1 MYIERKIDIELLAW
15 RNSSSRKPLLIRGA
29 RQVGKSTAVRNL
41 SKQFDHFIEINFDEQ
56 PEYQSLF
63 ENTSDIHDL
72 LEQLALITQ
81 TQIIEGQ
88 TLVFL
93 DEIQACV
100 PAITKLRYFYEKK
113 PNLHVIAAGSLLE
126 FALSE
131 LPSFGVGRVRS
142 LFMYPLSFIEFLGAL
157 NEKPL
162 VGIIQQSHSTKPLQP
177 IFHEKLKV
185 YFKKFLIIGGMPEAV
200 QTYVAQGD
208 LLEVQRIL
216 DDLIIALQA
225 DFVKYKKQIP
235 PSNIQSVFESIVK
248 QVGTKFRYS
257 NDFTSLT
264 NPVIKQIVDLLEMAG
279 LVYRVTHSSCNGI
292 PIGAETNTKKSKLL
306 IFDTGI
312 YQRILGLDVASLLL
326 KDDFEVINKGN
337 IAELFV
343 GLELLKSNDA
353 YERTA
358 LHYWHR
364 EAKNSKAEVDY
375 VIQIRDFIVPIE
387 VKAGTKGAMQSM
399 FLFVK
404 EKKSRLGIRLSL
416 ENFVAYDQVKV
427 LPLYAASNIYSLL
440 GPSNEKSLGVG
451 DGEFEI

>member
-1 MYIERKIDIELLAW
+1 MYIQRKIDDVLLAW
-15 RNSSSRKPLLIRGA
+15 QRSSSRKPLLIRGA

-41 SKQFDHFIEINFDEQ
+41 SKQFDYFIEINFEEQ

-63 ENTSDIHDL
+63 ANTSDINDL
-72 LEQLALITQ
+72 VEQLAIITQ
-81 TQIIEGQ
+81 TEIIEGR

-93 DEIQACV
+93 DEIQASL
-100 PAITKLRYFYEKK
+100 PAISKLRYFYEKK

-142 LFMYPLSFIEFLGAL
+142 VFMYPFSFIEFLGAL

-162 VGIIQQSHSTKPLQP
+162 ASMMQQSNPERPINP

-185 YFKKFLIIGGMPEAV
+185 YFKKFLIIGGMPQAV
-200 QTYVAQGD
+200 QTYVAKGD

-216 DDLIIALQA
+216 DDLIIAIQA
-225 DFVKYKKQIP
+225 DFVKYKRKIP
-235 PSNIQSVFESIVK
+235 PTNIKSVFESIVK
-248 QVGTKFRYS
+248 QVGTKFKYS
-257 NDFTSLT
+257 NDLTSLT
-264 NPVIKQIVDLLEMAG
+264 NPVIKQVIDLLEMAG
-279 LVYRVTHSSCNGI
+279 LVYRVTHSSSNGI
-292 PIGAETNTKKSKLL
+292 PLGAEANPKKIKLL

-326 KDDFEVINKGN
+326 KDDIEVINKGN

-358 LHYWHR
+358 LYYWHR
-364 EAKNSKAEVDY
+364 EAKNSQAEVDY
-375 VIQIRDFIVPIE
+375 VIQNQECIFPVE

-399 FLFVK
+399 YLFMD
-404 EKKSRLGIRLSL
+404 EKKSRYGVRLSL
-416 ENFVAYDQVKV
+416 ENFAEYGKVKV
-427 LPLYAASNIYSLL
+427 LSLYAASNIYTL
-440 GPSNEKSLGVG
+440 GL
-451 DGEFEI
+451 

>member
-1 MYIERKIDIELLAW
+1 MYIQRKIDDVVLAW
-15 RNSSSRKPLLIRGA
+15 QRSSSRKPLLIRGA

-41 SKQFDHFIEINFDEQ
+41 SKQFDYFIEINFEEQ

-63 ENTSDIHDL
+63 ANTSDINDL
-72 LEQLALITQ
+72 VEQLAIITQ
-81 TQIIEGQ
+81 TEIIEGR

-93 DEIQACV
+93 DEIQASL
-100 PAITKLRYFYEKK
+100 PAISKLRYFYEKK

-142 LFMYPLSFIEFLGAL
+142 VFMYPFSFIEFLGAL

-162 VGIIQQSHSTKPLQP
+162 ASMMQQSNPERPINP

-185 YFKKFLIIGGMPEAV
+185 YFKKFLIIGGMPQAV
-200 QTYVAQGD
+200 QTYVAKGD

-216 DDLIIALQA
+216 DDLIIAIQA
-225 DFVKYKKQIP
+225 DFVKYKRQIP
-235 PSNIQSVFESIVK
+235 PTNIKSVFESIVK
-248 QVGTKFRYS
+248 QVGTKFKYS
-257 NDFTSLT
+257 NDLTSLT
-264 NPVIKQIVDLLEMAG
+264 NPVIKQVIDLLEMAG
-279 LVYRVTHSSCNGI
+279 LVYRVTHSSSNGI
-292 PIGAETNTKKSKLL
+292 PLGAEANPKKIKLL

-326 KDDFEVINKGN
+326 KDDIEVINKGN

-358 LHYWHR
+358 LYYWHR
-364 EAKNSKAEVDY
+364 EAKNSQAEVDY
-375 VIQIRDFIVPIE
+375 VIQNQEYIFPVE

-399 FLFVK
+399 YLFMD
-404 EKKSRLGIRLSL
+404 EKKSRYGVRLSL
-416 ENFVAYDQVKV
+416 ENFAEYGKVKV
-427 LPLYAASNIYSLL
+427 LSLYAASNIYTL
-440 GPSNEKSLGVG
+440 GL
-451 DGEFEI
+451 